1 MKTSPVTPADLAR
14 CVLSVPPLAL
24 HDDLSLAREEN
35 RKLARHIEA
44 GGVSTLLYGGNANL
58 QSWPV
63 GRLAEVL
70 EHLEEIAAPESW
82 VIPSLGPDYG
92 RLMDS
97 APIARATAYPCFMA
111 LPMTAHHTPSGVE
124 RALRDF
130 VQASGKPLIA
140 YVRAENYLA
149 PEALARM
156 VESGEVVGV
165 KYAVMR
171 PDLTQDA
178 YLAALCDAVGR
189 ERIVSGAGEV
199 PAVPHLS
206 TFKLGGFTA
215 GCVCIAP
222 RLSMKV
228 HGALKAGDMAA
239 VERWLEP
246 IRPLEALR
254 EAISPIRVLHDA
266 VTGSGIAEMGPISPA
281 LSNLAEADRLR
292 VDEAARALLAAE
304 QELAEQAR
312 AA

>member
-1 MKTSPVTPADLAR
+1 MKISPVTPADLAR

-24 HDDLSLAREEN
+24 GADLSLAAEEN
-35 RKLARHIEA
+35 RKLVRHIEE

-58 QSWPV
+58 QAWPV
-63 GRLAEVL
+63 GRLVELL
-70 EHLEEIAAPESW
+70 EHIEAIAAPDSW
-82 VIPSLGPDYG
+82 VIPSVGPDYG
-92 RLMDS
+92 RLIDS
-97 APIARATAYPCFMA
+97 APLARETAFPCFMA

-140 YVRAENYLA
+140 YIRAENYLA
-149 PEALARM
+149 PDALARM

-171 PDLTQDA
+171 PDLTQDP
-178 YLAALCDAVGR
+178 YLAVLCDAVGR

-199 PAVPHLS
+199 PAVPHL
-206 TFKLGGFTA
+206 TAFGLGGFTA

-239 VERWLEP
+239 VEKWLEP

-254 EAISPIRVLHDA
+254 ESISPIRVLHDA
-266 VTGSGIAEMGPISPA
+266 VTFSGVADMGPISPA
-281 LSNLAEADRLR
+281 LANLEEAHRAP
-292 VDEAARALLAAE
+292 VAEAARALLAAE
-304 QELAEQAR
+304 RALAGQAC